1 MVIGSMDFG
10 PVLRQNITTEMNI
23 THECSSQDIWETKR
37 RNWDPTIFKSS
48 RAQSQ

>member
-1 MVIGSMDFG
+1 MDFG

-37 RNWDPTIFKSS
+37 EEELGSHHLQIFKGTIPMT
-48 RAQSQ
+48 